1 MIIKKLLA
9 LKKAIVKDRD
19 NNEIYLENFEYQIN
33 ESIFKSVGFIE
44 IKILKETQQSFLKF
58 ILILKKEILGTDIKS
73 FINQEDF
80 KINKKISPEFSLI
93 VFK

>member
-33 ESIFKSVGFIE
+33 ETYLNRLVS
-44 IKILKETQQSFLKF
+44 
-58 ILILKKEILGTDIKS
+58 
-73 FINQEDF
+73 
-80 KINKKISPEFSLI
+80 
-93 VFK
+93 

>member
-44 IKILKETQQSFLKF
+44 IK
-58 ILILKKEILGTDIKS
+58 DIKGNS
-73 FINQEDF
+73 T
-80 KINKKISPEFSLI
+80 EFSQI
-93 VFK
+93 YIDTKKKKF